1 MKTMFKKGDNVK
13 IIGGYFKGET
23 GEVIDCDEDFE
34 MYLVNGENVH
44 CYVFVENLE
53 LGSREY
59 IPSQDELNYLES
71 DVDMTY
77 TAYKQLKE
85 YEILNPNHYKTKN
98 GDLFDEWY
106 ERYPFETFR
115 IVLLA
120 TAERYFRRYHLK
132 DGLDGLSKG
141 IEVMKRLREYELKE
155 QNND

>member
-1 MKTMFKKGDNVK
+1 MKTMFKVGNKVEILEGD
-13 IIGGYFKGET
+13 FKGKK
-23 GEVIDCDEDFE
+23 GW
-34 MYLVNGENVH
+34 LV
-44 CYVFVENLE
+44 
-53 LGSREY
+53 GSDYSGLKFRV
-59 IPSQDELNYLES
+59 ELNNGLACWFRIDQIKLIE
-71 DVDMTY
+71 DY
-77 TAYKQLKE
+77 TDYGE
-85 YEILNPNHYKTKN
+85 ENNIILNPNHYKTKN

-132 DGLDGLSKG
+132 DGVDGLSKG